1 MLSMSR
7 EAGSR
12 WMKAID
18 RMTTRQTRRRMVRKR
33 ESVKEGV
40 GNWRD
45 MPI

>member
-1 MLSMSR
+1 MSSMSK
-7 EAGSR
+7 EGSR

-18 RMTTRQTRRRMVRKR
+18 RMTTRQTRRRMVSKR

-40 GNWRD
+40 GNWQD